1 VKLAGGIGCT
11 LGFLAQAGYFHD
23 GLFPYYVTF
32 FVDMICVAVPYA
44 TVYGLFLGMKSPD
57 TWREFARYLR
67 DKRSVAVIVLSFAPS
82 FIGFRHGVS
91 GSCAFLYCDTCDGVY
106 SNIP

>member
-57 TWREFARYLR
+57 TWRDLHDISGIKGRLLSLSCLCASFIASGTGFPGLALSILRYL
-67 DKRSVAVIVLSFAPS
+67 
-82 FIGFRHGVS
+82 
-91 GSCAFLYCDTCDGVY
+91 
-106 SNIP
+106 